1 MTSKTKRYLLGLLL
15 LVFIVG
21 MVTWGFIQRTTIRKS
36 HALTTARVYRY
47 SSGGRGNAGGTW
59 IDFTINVNAKTYSGT
74 TRFLTSELS
83 GTTIEKYLLHK
94 TVPAVYSP
102 ENPSISHLLLRP
114 KDFERWGYQFPDS
127 LLWVEHA
134 ASFKE

>member
-1 MTSKTKRYLLGLLL
+1 MTSKRKNYLFGLLL
-15 LVFIVG
+15 LAFILG
-21 MVTWGFIQRTTIRKS
+21 MVIWGFIQRNTIRKS

-59 IDFTINVNAKTYSGT
+59 IDFTINVNAKTYRGT

-83 GTTIEKYLLHK
+83 GTAIEKYLLHK
-94 TVPAVYSP
+94 AVPAVYSP
-102 ENPSISHLLLRP
+102 EDPSISDLLLRP
-114 KDFERWGYQFPDS
+114 KDFKRWGYQFPDS
-127 LLWVEHA
+127 LRWIEHA